1 MYIFDAHSDIW
12 MKTVSERRLGNST
25 YFFKTHFPKLKEGMV
40 GGAIFVV
47 YTKTGGEINPSEYF
61 WREVGG
67 VCQEIIEFEKSNA
80 PITFIKNYSDIEQAR
95 KKGDFFALMGI
106 EGLSGIGD
114 DIYQLCTLYRL
125 GFRHAS
131 LTWNEENPLASGA
144 AIENSKKGITLS
156 GEKAI
161 KLMEE
166 LGMILDVSHLNERSF
181 WDVVEVAKKP
191 FIASHSNSST
201 LCQHRRNI
209 TDSQA
214 KAIAKS
220 GGVIGVNACSEFL
233 HKSNPSLQSYLEH
246 VEHLVKIA
254 GIESVG
260 IGFDFC
266 DFLYGEQI
274 DLDYDDDLK
283 QDVEGLDNVKHGG
296 AVLEGLKHRGFTD
309 KDIEKIAYGNFLRV
323 IKEIISRN

>member
-12 MKTVSERRLGNST
+12 MKTVSERRIGNPN
-25 YFFKTHFPKLKEGMV
+25 YFIKTHYPKLKKGMV

-47 YTKTGGEINPSEYF
+47 FTETDKEIDPIPYF

-67 VCQEIIEFEKSNA
+67 VCLEISEIEKLDA
-80 PITFIKNYSDIEQAR
+80 PITFVKSYGEIEEAKN
-95 KKGDFFALMGI
+95 KGKIFALMGI

-114 DIYQLCTLYRL
+114 DIYQLYTLYRL

-131 LTWNEENPLASGA
+131 LTWNEENSFAAGASV
-144 AIENSKKGITLS
+144 EDPSKGITPI

-161 KLMEE
+161 KLIEE
-166 LGMILDVSHLNERSF
+166 LGMILDVSHLNEKSF
-181 WDVVEVAKKP
+181 WDVVDIAKKP
-191 FIASHSNSST
+191 FIASHSNSKS

-209 TDSQA
+209 TDEQA

-220 GGVIGVNACSEFL
+220 DGVIGVNACKEFL
-233 HKSNPSLQSYLEH
+233 HENSPSLKYFVDHIEYL
-246 VEHLVKIA
+246 VNIT

-266 DFLYGEQI
+266 DFLRTEGEKPN
-274 DLDYDDDLK
+274 DNYFKKNVDGLRNVTEASSVLK
-283 QDVEGLDNVKHGG
+283 E
-296 AVLEGLKHRGFTD
+296 LKSRGFAD
-309 KDIEKIAYGNFLRV
+309 SDIEKIAYRNFLRV
-323 IKEIISRN
+323 IKEIIL